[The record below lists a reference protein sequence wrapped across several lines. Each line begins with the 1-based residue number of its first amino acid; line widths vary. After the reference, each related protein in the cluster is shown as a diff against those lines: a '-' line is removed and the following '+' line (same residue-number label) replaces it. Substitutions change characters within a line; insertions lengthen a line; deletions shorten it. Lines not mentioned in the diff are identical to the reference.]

1 MMLGPLTPSHTHE
14 VEEVTPAPA
23 SPLARSVA
31 VARAKGWRVVV
42 GKWLVTGHPTVVLFD
57 TDSAAGQL
65 FWAHSKSL
73 PTDSRLHER
82 VETGVVREGPDWHP
96 PQ

>member
-1 MMLGPLTPSHTHE
+1 MLGPLTPSHTHE

-57 TDSAAGQL
+57 TASAAGQL
-65 FWAHSKSL
+65 FWAHLKVL
-73 PTDSRLHER
+73 RTDSRLHGR
-82 VETGVVREGPDWHP
+82 VETGVVRERPDWYP